1 MSDISLSKAVRSNLL
16 SLQGTALLMSKTQD
30 RLATGNKVNSALDN
44 PSNWFTAQGLNN
56 RAGDLGS
63 LLDSMANGVQTL
75 EAADNG
81 LSAMTKTLE
90 SMQSTLRQARQDK
103 SFQTDSF
110 VMAKINAND
119 PTLGKLNFSG
129 GAIANTVGVDLIKTG
144 TGHSITMADT
154 YAQPLTAAKASITPG
169 SGVAALTTTETEAAV
184 DLEFSFGDGPTLSL
198 DLTLLT
204 GRTPAQA
211 AAAMQEKIDA
221 SAAYA
226 GKVTITQTG
235 GVFKLETVNNLDGEF
250 TVGGTDANAF
260 FGDPA
265 AVAAADQPV
274 SVEGSNEKH
283 EFTINGKKIV
293 LDRTATGPNSGDTM
307 AHAIESI
314 NGQLGTD
321 SKFEAFDALGG
332 KIGLRAIKDDAGPL
346 SIGGPDA
353 DFFGTPS
360 GGFVAG
366 TSGTLN
372 FARTTDEMVAV
383 INATAALKG
392 NIRASNDNGKLR
404 IENQSTRE
412 LTIEGKDADGK
423 INGGLGVSTITGNS
437 VRTGL
442 ASQFNELRDQL
453 DKLADDASFNG
464 INLLRGDKL
473 TITFNETGTSS
484 IDIQTKEGKT
494 VNASNLGVPT
504 SLLPEQLDS
513 DLSIDA
519 LLTDVKAA
527 LDQVRSQASTFG
539 SNLSI
544 VENRQKFTKSMVDT
558 LQTGAGNLTL
568 ADMNEEA
575 ANLLALQTRQQLSQ
589 NSLSLASQADQSIL
603 QLLR

>member
-16 SLQGTALLMSKTQD
+16 SLQGTADLMARTQD

-56 RAGDLGS
+56 RASDLGA

-81 LSAMTKTLE
+81 LTAMTKTLE

-103 SFQTDSF
+103 SFQTESF
-110 VMAKINAND
+110 VMADIDAND
-119 PTLGKLNFSG
+119 PLLGTLNFSG
-129 GAIANTVGVDLIKTG
+129 GAVTNTVNVDLIKTG
-144 TGHSITMADT
+144 TGFSAAMTNA
-154 YAQPLTAAKASITPG
+154 YAAPAAAAKASIEPG
-169 SGVAALTTTETEAAV
+169 TGVGAIVTAVSELAV
-184 DLEFSFGDGPTLSL
+184 DLEVSFDGGGTLSL
-198 DLTLLT
+198 DLTAEA
-204 GRTPAQA
+204 GRTPAEA
-211 AAAMQEKIDA
+211 AAAMQDLIDA
-221 SAAYA
+221 SPEYA
-226 GKVTITQTG
+226 GKITISEAA
-235 GVFKLETVNNLDGEF
+235 GVFTLETVGNVDGEF

-260 FGDPA
+260 FGDPGA
-265 AVAAADQPV
+265 ALATEQPV
-274 SVEGSNEKH
+274 SVEGSNGLH
-283 EFTINGKKIV
+283 EFTINGKKITLNATNGV
-293 LDRTATGPNSGDTM
+293 DLDTAIDN
-307 AHAIESI
+307 I
-314 NGQLGTD
+314 NTQLGAD
-321 SKFEAFDALGG
+321 AKFEAYDALGG

-346 SIGGPDA
+346 TIGGPDA
-353 DFFGTPS
+353 DFFGTPA
-360 GGFVAG
+360 GGVVAG
-366 TSGTLN
+366 TSGTLK

-383 INATAALKG
+383 INANTALKG

-404 IENQSTRE
+404 IENQSTQE
-412 LTIEGKDADGK
+412 LTVEGKDANGA
-423 INGGLGVSTITGNS
+423 INGGTGTSTIDGNS

-442 ASQFNELRDQL
+442 ADQFNELRDQL

-484 IDIQTKEGKT
+484 IDIQTKGGDT
-494 VNASNLGVPT
+494 INASNLGVPT

-513 DLSIDA
+513 DISIDA

-544 VENRQKFTKSMVDT
+544 VENRQTFTKSMVDT